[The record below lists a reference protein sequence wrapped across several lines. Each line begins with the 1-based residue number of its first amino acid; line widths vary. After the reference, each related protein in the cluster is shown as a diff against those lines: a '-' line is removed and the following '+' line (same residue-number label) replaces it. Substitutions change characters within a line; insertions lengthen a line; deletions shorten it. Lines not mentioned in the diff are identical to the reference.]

1 MSLKLWWHFHVTCA
15 MLSLNSHYQSCQA
28 LHLVRAKS
36 VDPAWF
42 LEEKLM
48 KSSKEVFILANS
60 CLEGSKWY
68 LSDQFWA
75 FGVSLALF
83 ILQCLRLT
91 CIFGGRDT
99 RSNIPS
105 GIRDKKKALELYA
118 RSKSIM
124 QRGGL
129 NLRKWKTNSYIV
141 QEAINRSEVHLKL
154 TIVQRNKKTCHQRRW
169 SYNKTT
175 NGISLNSDKNRSG
188 KHRQRQIPNVCLWR
202 HGRNQLCAGTLTPDQ
217 RSTPSRY
224 LKRQPFWSC

>member
-1 MSLKLWWHFHVTCA
+1 MVPVCPVL
-15 MLSLNSHYQSCQA
+15 
-28 LHLVRAKS
+28 
-36 VDPAWF
+36 
-42 LEEKLM
+42 
-48 KSSKEVFILANS
+48 
-60 CLEGSKWY
+60 
-68 LSDQFWA
+68 A

-105 GIRDKKKALELYA
+105 GIRDEKKALELYA

-154 TIVQRNKKTCHQRRW
+154 TIVQRRVLESVAPK
-169 SYNKTT
+169 
-175 NGISLNSDKNRSG
+175 
-188 KHRQRQIPNVCLWR
+188 
-202 HGRNQLCAGTLTPDQ
+202 
-217 RSTPSRY
+217 
-224 LKRQPFWSC
+224 